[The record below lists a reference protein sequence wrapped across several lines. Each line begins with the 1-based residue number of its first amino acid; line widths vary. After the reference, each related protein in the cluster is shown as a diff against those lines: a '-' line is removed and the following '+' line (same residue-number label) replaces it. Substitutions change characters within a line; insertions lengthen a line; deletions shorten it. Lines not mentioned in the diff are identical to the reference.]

1 MRTTK
6 RPAIQGTKH
15 SDLFLTEDP
24 APLAALM
31 PHVPKH
37 WKIWEPA
44 CGDDD
49 KQPMLDMIGYDFG
62 RTVVGTD
69 IRGYGGQDFL
79 TSEPQGS
86 WDCIITNPP
95 YSIKDDWIARCYQL
109 GKPWALLL
117 PYTTFEGR
125 KRQAMFKEHGV
136 DVLYLARRP
145 QFTTPNG
152 NKGGSWFPAAWF
164 TWKILPE
171 RVMFE

>member
-1 MRTTK
+1 MNISK

-15 SDLFLTEDP
+15 SDLFLTTDP
-24 APLAALM
+24 APLKALL
-31 PHVPKH
+31 PFIHPD
-37 WKIWEPA
+37 WRIWEPA
-44 CGDDD
+44 CGDSNT
-49 KQPMLDMIGYDFG
+49 PMMDMIRDDCG
-62 RTVVGTD
+62 RSAIGTD
-69 IRGYGGQDFL
+69 IRRNPAHDFL
-79 TSEPQGS
+79 CFEQPED

-95 YSIKDDWIARCYQL
+95 YSIKDDWIARCYEL

-117 PYTTFEGR
+117 PYTTMEGQR
-125 KRQAMFKEHGV
+125 RQAMFKKHGV

-171 RVMFE
+171 RIMFA